1 MYQLKTD
8 YSMVNRPVERPAFLN
23 LWKAMFFVFILT
35 NLQLEPRI
43 VDIEENGFLYLVL
56 KRIDYKLHKQ
66 RKTRKTTLITMGPLL
81 CQFALLRFKTV
92 LLKTTQWVTLL
103 SLSNKN

>member
-43 VDIEENGFLYLVL
+43 VDIESKFQSNAMRYMLLHLYSYL
-56 KRIDYKLHKQ
+56 
-66 RKTRKTTLITMGPLL
+66 PF
-81 CQFALLRFKTV
+81 C
-92 LLKTTQWVTLL
+92 
-103 SLSNKN
+103 